1 MVSSLWLLMATSFLC
16 TKLRGA
22 TCASHLIACHRRFT
36 NISQGFDWFFHLLHL
51 SEGDTPC

>member
-22 TCASHLIACHRRFT
+22 TCASHLIACHRRFA